1 MHRVEVRLRV
11 SKIAE
16 ALGGMR
22 KWLDHYDCVPVSF
35 DIVRAAS
42 GALLV
47 CIEFNQEDMAKAF
60 QRDFA
65 EDG

>member
-11 SKIAE
+11 WKIAD
-16 ALGGMR
+16 ALGEMR
-22 KWLDHYDCVPVSF
+22 KWLDHYSCVPVSF

-60 QRDFA
+60 QRDFG
-65 EDG
+65 DGG

>member
-1 MHRVEVRLRV
+1 
-11 SKIAE
+11 
-16 ALGGMR
+16 MR

-47 CIEFNQEDMAKAF
+47 CIEFNQADMAKAF